1 MRTTLA
7 LITAVAALSPGV
19 AAGSTATQT
28 GAQTGAQ
35 TVRVTEIDYRISL
48 STRPRA
54 GSAIFVIRNGS
65 DHSHD
70 FWLRGGGTTRKTPLL
85 SPGRTFR
92 LVVALK
98 RGVRY
103 QLWCAPHADKGMRAT
118 FVAR

>member
-7 LITAVAALSPGV
+7 LITAIAATAALVPAA

-28 GAQTGAQ
+28 
-35 TVRVTEIDYRISL
+35 VRVTETDYRIVL
-48 STRPRA
+48 SARPRA
-54 GSAIFVIRNGS
+54 GTVIFVIRNS
-65 DHSHD
+65 SRHSHD
-70 FWLRGGGTTRKTPLL
+70 FWLRGGGITRKTPLL

-92 LVVALK
+92 LVVTLK